1 MDSTPVIQLDESLI
15 QLDKEL
21 VPSKIAE
28 ARSKDN
34 KIIEIA
40 PRSKHPRYTVHTC
53 LKEIKSRERIII
65 TLPRCFTHNEGQEN
79 IDWKRLHDFQIEFNC
94 NGLSYNDTVPKD
106 VFINIRISREKDAG
120 NSPVIVDIYRL

>member
-1 MDSTPVIQLDESLI
+1 MDDESLI

-21 VPSKIAE
+21 VPSKITE

-40 PRSKHPRYTVHTC
+40 SWSKYPRYIVHTC
-53 LKEIKSRERIII
+53 LKEIKSQERIII
-65 TLPRCFTHNEGQEN
+65 TLPRCFTHNESQES

-106 VFINIRISREKDAG
+106 VFINIRISGEKDTR
-120 NSPVIVDIYRL
+120 NSPIVVDIYRL